1 MNGRQLGDIAAK
13 NDLERVALRFA
24 AAMGAD
30 PKAMYDLLADD
41 FVRLG
46 EETLWQPLGKA
57 NYVAMSDNFL
67 SAFTD
72 VSWRVVE
79 MLSDGNRV
87 VLQIV
92 ETGTFSRPWVIGNV
106 EVAPNDRPYSI
117 RGAVFMTIADGQIH
131 AYTYIHD
138 ASFTSTYADVLTD
151 DFALA
156 YYEFLI
162 APYAP
167 LG

>member
-1 MNGRQLGDIAAK
+1 MNERQHADIAPK
-13 NDLERVALRFA
+13 NDVEAVALRFA
-24 AAMGAD
+24 AAMGND

-41 FVRLG
+41 FVRHG

-67 SAFTD
+67 SAFPD
-72 VSWRVVE
+72 LSWRVVE
-79 MLSDGNRV
+79 VLSDADRV
-87 VLQIV
+87 ALQIV
-92 ETGTFSRPWVIGNV
+92 ESGRFSRPWVIGKV
-106 EVAPNDRPYSI
+106 EIAPNGRPYSI
-117 RGAVFMTIADGQIH
+117 RGVVLMTITGGQIH

-167 LG
+167 TG